1 MHRRKNEFFFLS
13 NRLIHQNRRRNF
25 SHPRSHRH
33 LSRSIDN
40 EYPREN
46 IVHPVRSSRSRS
58 NRNTPSSQFHRLSL
72 APVLSTMWLARVI
85 ALTACFITVR
95 CVNPTDENYAL
106 TFDYLQKY
114 GYLTKD
120 VDTVPAQR
128 RNDVLRIAIEKFQKY
143 YDLPG
148 NGSLN
153 SKTLELMGKPRCG
166 FRDILKHGTRASLS
180 KWPRTH
186 LTWDFYVVTENELNT
201 AQAAF
206 DVWSRHSAL
215 TFERS
220 TINPDIIISWRR
232 LSHANMNIEVNGP
245 NCSAKFDGPGGAL
258 AHASLPTDEAGFVSE
273 VHVDGDEPRNIY
285 VSKNPSDKVSL
296 HYTLMHEIGH
306 SLGLLHNKR
315 RFSVMFA
322 YTPDKQYPVKLD
334 QYDIID
340 IRRLYGEKLVN
351 DPPQTPAPP
360 PPPPSPDLCALDRVN
375 AILIVENRMF
385 ISYRH
390 YVWSFDLD
398 GRTYN
403 GPLALSNHMSF
414 LHDNYTRVTAAYQSP
429 SGDVVVFADN
439 LVYLVQCP
447 ELTLRPN
454 WPKTLQELGFPAKTK
469 INGAVNTH
477 RGRSFVLFSG
487 NSVGEINECDHHR
500 VVRFTPLEATFP
512 GILIGVT
519 SIFRYIDGN
528 LYFTTRTQYYR
539 FNEFTKTVTGAGKVD
554 LRILNIVCPKDDLLK
569 QLCDLLD
576 RFVHVSDLTSP
587 TGDSDD
593 DENGVRLSDQRG

>member
-1 MHRRKNEFFFLS
+1 
-13 NRLIHQNRRRNF
+13 
-25 SHPRSHRH
+25 
-33 LSRSIDN
+33 
-40 EYPREN
+40 
-46 IVHPVRSSRSRS
+46 
-58 NRNTPSSQFHRLSL
+58 
-72 APVLSTMWLARVI
+72 MWLARVI
-85 ALTACFITVR
+85 ALTACLIAVR
-95 CVNPTDENYAL
+95 CVNVTEENYELA
-106 TFDYLQKY
+106 FDYLQKY

-120 VDTVPAQR
+120 VDAVPAQR
-128 RNDVLRIAIEKFQKY
+128 RYDVLRRAIEDFQKY

-148 NGSLN
+148 DGTLN
-153 SKTLELMGKPRCG
+153 DKTLEMMGKSRCG
-166 FRDILKHGTRASLS
+166 FRDILRHGTRASLS
-180 KWPRTH
+180 KWPKTH
-186 LTWDFYVVTENELNT
+186 LTWDFYLATESELST
-201 AQAAF
+201 AQTAF
-206 DVWSRHSAL
+206 DVWSQHSAL

-220 TINPDIIISWRR
+220 KLNPDIVISWRR
-232 LSHANMNIEVNGP
+232 LHYGNMNVEVNGP
-245 NCSAKFDGPGGAL
+245 NCTDKFDGPGGVL
-258 AHASLPTDEAGFVSE
+258 AHASLPMDERPGFVSK
-273 VHVDGDEPRNIY
+273 VHVDGDEPWHIF
-285 VSKNPSDKVSL
+285 VSRNPSDKFSL
-296 HYTLMHEIGH
+296 HYTLTHEIGH

-315 RFSVMFA
+315 RTS
-322 YTPDKQYPVKLD
+322 
-334 QYDIID
+334 
-340 IRRLYGEKLVN
+340 
-351 DPPQTPAPP
+351 TPA

-390 YVWSFDLD
+390 YVWSFALD

-429 SGDVVVFADN
+429 SGDVVVFVDN
-439 LVYLVQCP
+439 LVYLVQYP

-477 RGRSFVLFSG
+477 RGRSFVLFNG
-487 NSVGEINECDHHR
+487 DSVGEINECDHHR

-512 GILIGVT
+512 GIPIGVT

-539 FNEFTKTVTGAGKVD
+539 FNEFTKTVTAAGKFD

-569 QLCDLLD
+569 QLRDLLN
-576 RFVHVSDLTSP
+576 RFVRVSDLTSP

-593 DENGVRLSDQRG
+593 DEDGVRLSDQRG